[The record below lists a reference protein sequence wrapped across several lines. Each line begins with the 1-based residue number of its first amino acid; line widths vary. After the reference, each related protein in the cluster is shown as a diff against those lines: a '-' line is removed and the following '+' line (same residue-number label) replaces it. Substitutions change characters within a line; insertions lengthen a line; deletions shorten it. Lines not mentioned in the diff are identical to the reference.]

1 MTDDAKDV
9 LKITLFPIFLG
20 NDHTSRHLASK
31 LFYSTGI
38 SSLICDK
45 RRCALDLFAMS
56 YRFYPLYK
64 SCDDTLLSEQLMALS
79 RKHSEL
85 TLLLIPTTEEYS
97 AAVDRLASQL
107 EARFIITDTENLL
120 TSPPIA
126 DMMS

>member
-1 MTDDAKDV
+1 
-9 LKITLFPIFLG
+9 
-20 NDHTSRHLASK
+20 
-31 LFYSTGI
+31 
-38 SSLICDK
+38 
-45 RRCALDLFAMS
+45 MS

-64 SCDDTLLSEQLMALS
+64 SGDDTLLSEQLMALS